1 MSKENKVEQPAGM
14 KPMTA
19 EERKEYGL
27 PPLEE
32 EQHDVETK
40 GNA

>member
-1 MSKENKVEQPAGM
+1 MTEKTEQPAGM

-27 PPLEE
+27 PLLEE
-32 EQHDVETK
+32 EQHDVETES
-40 GNA
+40 NA